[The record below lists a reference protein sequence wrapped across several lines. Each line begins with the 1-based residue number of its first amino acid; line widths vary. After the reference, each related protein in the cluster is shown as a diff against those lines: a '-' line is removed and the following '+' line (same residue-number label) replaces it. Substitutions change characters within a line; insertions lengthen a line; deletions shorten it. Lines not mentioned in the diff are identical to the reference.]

1 MDRIVTRRLLAAAG
15 FALAAILLST
25 CSNPINLL
33 ETLETEVKIANNK
46 FLVVKDFTPDNSA
59 ANINP
64 GASVSVQFDR
74 ALDMTTVT
82 ESTLLVAPMTAI
94 DRLDFSFNSGTNT
107 LSIDAYPLYADAT
120 DYTVTVTKGV
130 RGADGSEVLK
140 DLPWSYTT
148 GTFPNG
154 NVKIKVGSVVDAAY
168 VTDNSN
174 ITMVITTNNV
184 AKSYR
189 TGTSEANLLANLTWN
204 PTPSTSY
211 ELANFTLNSG
221 EGVQEAW
228 VQFSNLAGDVTSI
241 ARFDTVIRDTIPPNP
256 PTWNLVWTTPSPSL
270 DNTPTWYWTP
280 SEAGAAMYGR
290 WDGTTYSESTLAY
303 YTGGGKFGFADDTD
317 HYLQVR
323 QRDAAGWWS
332 GYNNPLYIYVTPC
345 FPLNGATGESTR
357 GYLKW
362 RSQKYDLG
370 YTLYIKPQKAIY
382 YDRIRLELPEY
393 KLELYSATLYQWYV
407 VVENKDTGNYVLP
420 AAGDT
425 NPFTFTT
432 K

>member
-1 MDRIVTRRLLAAAG
+1 MDRRVTRRLLAAAG

-33 ETLETEVKIANNK
+33 ATLETEVKIANNK

-59 ANINP
+59 DDVNP

-74 ALDMTTVT
+74 AVDMTTVSD
-82 ESTLLVAPMTAI
+82 STVTVTPVAGI
-94 DRLDFSFNSGTNT
+94 DHLEDSFNSSTNT
-107 LSIDAYPLYADAT
+107 LSIDAYPLYADTT
-120 DYTVTVTKGV
+120 DYTVAVTKGV
-130 RGADGSEVLK
+130 RGTDGSEVQNELA
-140 DLPWSYTT
+140 WSYTT
-148 GTFPNG
+148 GTYPSG
-154 NVKIKVGSVVDAAY
+154 NVKIKVGTVLDAPY
-168 VTDNSN
+168 VTTLFDPV
-174 ITMVITTNNV
+174 TLVITTNLEV
-184 AKSYR
+184 TRYR
-189 TGTSEANLLANLTWN
+189 VGISQTNMEAQGWT
-204 PTPSTSY
+204 PTFGDTAFEASFDLET
-211 ELANFTLNSG
+211 G
-221 EGVQEAW
+221 EGEKAAW
-228 VQFSNLAGDVTSI
+228 IQFADAGSKFSLP
-241 ARFDTVIRDTIPPNP
+241 RFDTIIRDTIPPDP
-256 PTWNLVWTTPSPSL
+256 PTWNLVYTTPSPSL

-280 SEAGAAMYGR
+280 SEGSAALYGR
-290 WDGTTYSESTLAY
+290 WLDGAAVADSTAAY

-332 GYNNPLYIYVTPC
+332 VYNNPLYIYVTPC
-345 FPLNGATGESTR
+345 LPLKGATGVSTK
-357 GYLKW
+357 GYLQW
-362 RSQKYDLG
+362 RYLKSDLG
-370 YTLYIKPQKAIY
+370 YTLYYKREKDLGY
-382 YDRIRLELPEY
+382 ERVRLELPEY